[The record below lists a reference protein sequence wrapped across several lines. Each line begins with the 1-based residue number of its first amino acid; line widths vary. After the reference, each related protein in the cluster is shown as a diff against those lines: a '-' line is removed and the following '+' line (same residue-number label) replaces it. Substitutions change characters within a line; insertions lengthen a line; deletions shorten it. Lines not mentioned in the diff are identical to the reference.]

1 MSMIAKLLASD
12 EEIARLCPVL
22 LQLRPQY
29 DANSLTQQIKLQ
41 RSEGFQIAYVEE
53 ITPDNPD
60 GKVLCVAGFVIGHK
74 LAWRKHLYVDDL
86 VSDAD
91 SRSRGAGK
99 LLLDWLQDYARQQ
112 GCQQFHL
119 DSGVTRFDAHRFY
132 LREGMKIGSHHFSI
146 DELNPQ
152 Q

>member
-1 MSMIAKLLASD
+1 MSMKVKLLASD

-29 DANSLTQQIKLQ
+29 DASSLTEQIKLQ
-41 RSEGFQIAYVEE
+41 LGEGFQLAYVEE
-53 ITPDNPD
+53 TTEETSEADI
-60 GKVLCVAGFVIGHK
+60 LCVAGFVVGHK
-74 LAWRKHLYVDDL
+74 LAWQKYLYIDDL
-86 VSDAD
+86 VSDGD

-112 GCQQFHL
+112 GCQQLHL

-132 LREGMKIGSHHFSI
+132 LREGMKIASHHFSI
-146 DELNPQ
+146 DDLSSQE
-152 Q
+152 

>member
-1 MSMIAKLLASD
+1 M
-12 EEIARLCPVL
+12 L

-29 DANSLTQQIKLQ
+29 DGSGLIEQIKLQ
-41 RSEGFQIAYVEE
+41 RSEGYQLAYVEE
-53 ITPDNPD
+53 VTEDNPD
-60 GKVLCVAGFVIGHK
+60 GDVLCVAGFVIGHK
-74 LAWRKHLYVDDL
+74 LAWQKHLYVDDL
-86 VSDAD
+86 VSDAN

-112 GCQQFHL
+112 GCQQLHL

-132 LREGMKIGSHHFSI
+132 LREGMKIASHHFSI
-146 DELNPQ
+146 DELNQ